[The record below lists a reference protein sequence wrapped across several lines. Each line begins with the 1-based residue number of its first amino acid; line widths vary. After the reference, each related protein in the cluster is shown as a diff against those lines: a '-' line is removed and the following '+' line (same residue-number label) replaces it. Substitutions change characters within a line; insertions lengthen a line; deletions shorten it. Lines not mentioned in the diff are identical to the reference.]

1 MIAVKAQSDEMVSV
15 AQQDITELLRERHN
29 IGKNQEDDFQ
39 IRNLAEMQES
49 IKSTTNPKVILS

>member
-29 IGKNQEDDFQ
+29 IGKSQEDDFQ
-39 IRNLAEMQES
+39 IRNLAEMQGF
-49 IKSTTNPKVILS
+49 